1 MISDFANSSS
11 EYGKA
16 KLPKENAPV
25 LAVVKFIEDSLP
37 EFIDEQLQN
46 PIDNEDGLTQR
57 LLNHLYFR
65 LSGGY
70 PFYFDKENMEDESKG
85 NSPTVD
91 FAAYT
96 RERIVVKTR
105 FYSRKSR
112 FFAVEAKRL
121 GLSGQREKEYL
132 IGQWEDDAKNKYRE
146 SGGVERFKKH
156 IHGKNLLCSGII
168 GYVQKQDFNYWHSQI
183 NSWIDEFIQN
193 PKEASVPWSKDDKL
207 ISEAPSHQRVAK
219 HTSTNSRVDA
229 ANNMTQI
236 EPIILYHL
244 WIDLKLN

>member
-11 EYGKA
+11 EHGKA
-16 KLPKENAPV
+16 KLPKKNAPV
-25 LAVVKFIEDSLP
+25 LAVIKFIEDNLP
-37 EFIDEQLQN
+37 EFISEQLQS
-46 PIDNEDGLTQR
+46 PINNENGLTQR
-57 LLNHLYFR
+57 LVNHLSYSLR
-65 LSGGY
+65 GSY

-96 RERIVVKTR
+96 RKKIVVKTR
-105 FYSRKSR
+105 AYSPQDR

-121 GLSGQREKEYL
+121 GLPGKREKEYL
-132 IGQWEDDAKNKYRE
+132 VGRWEDDTQQKYIE
-146 SGGVERFKKH
+146 SGGIERFKKH

-168 GYVQKQDFNYWHSQI
+168 GYVQKQDFNHWHSQI

-207 ISEAPSHQRVAK
+207 ISEASSHQRVAK
-219 HTSTNSRVDA
+219 HTSTNSRFDA
-229 ANNMTQI
+229 ANNMTPI
-236 EPIILYHL
+236 EPVTLYHL
-244 WIDLKLN
+244 WIDLKPN